1 MDIRV
6 MRYFLAIAREESIT
20 RAAELLHISQPP
32 LSRQMKELEEELGKQ
47 LFIRGA
53 KKITLTDEGVILRK
67 RAEEMLELLDKTTAE
82 IKSSN
87 NEISGNICIGSGE
100 TDAFS
105 LIAKA
110 ANDLQKNY
118 PNITYSIF
126 SGDAAHI
133 TERLDRGL
141 LDFGLLVE
149 PVDLQKY
156 DYVELPARDTWGVLM
171 PEKCVLAEKNTVT
184 AEDLWDKP
192 LIISRQ
198 TEQDSEMMK
207 WLGRD
212 FSALKVAAKYDLI
225 YNAAHF
231 VKAGFGYAIAL
242 DKLIN
247 VSEGCGLAF
256 RPLSP
261 QLGVRLYLVWGR
273 YQVFTKAAQKFIEQ
287 VKQSIEQK

>member
-6 MRYFLAIAREESIT
+6 MRYFLAVAREESIT
-20 RAAELLHISQPP
+20 RAAEALHISQPP
-32 LSRQMKELEEELGKQ
+32 LSRQMKELEDELGKQ

-67 RAEEMLELLDKTTAE
+67 RAEEMLELLNKTTAE
-82 IKSSN
+82 IKASD
-87 NEISGNICIGSGE
+87 NEIGGNICIGSGE

-110 ANDLQKNY
+110 ANDLRKTY

-156 DYVELPARDTWGVLM
+156 DYAELPARDAWGVLM
-171 PEKCVLAEKNTVT
+171 PEGCALAEKDVVT

-198 TEQDSEMMK
+198 TEQDGAMMN
-207 WLGRD
+207 WLGRG

-247 VSEGCGLAF
+247 ISEGCGLAF
-256 RPLSP
+256 RPLAP
-261 QLGVRLYLVWGR
+261 RIGVGLYLVWGR

-287 VKQSIEQK
+287 VKQSFEPK

>member
-87 NEISGNICIGSGE
+87 NEIGGNICIGSGE

-110 ANDLQKNY
+110 ANDLQKTY

-133 TERLDRGL
+133 TERLNRGL
-141 LDFGLLVE
+141 IDFGLLVE

-171 PEKCVLAEKNTVT
+171 PEKCVLAEKDTVT

-207 WLGRD
+207 WLGHD

-247 VSEGCGLAF
+247 ISDECGLAF

-261 QLGVRLYLVWGR
+261 QLGVGLYLVWGR

-287 VKQSIEQK
+287 VKQNIEQK

>member
-6 MRYFLAIAREESIT
+6 MRYFLAIAQEESVT

-87 NEISGNICIGSGE
+87 NEIGGNICIGSGE

-110 ANDLQKNY
+110 ANDLQKVY

-126 SGDAAHI
+126 SGDSTHI
-133 TERLDRGL
+133 TERLNRGL
-141 LDFGLLVE
+141 IDFGLLVE
-149 PVDLQKY
+149 PVDLKNY

-171 PEKCVLAEKNTVT
+171 PEKCVLAEKNTIT

-198 TEQDSEMMK
+198 TEQDGEMMK
-207 WLGRD
+207 WFGRD
-212 FSALKVAAKYDLI
+212 FSALNIAAKYDLI

-247 VSEGCGLAF
+247 ISDGCGLAF

-261 QLGVRLYLVWGR
+261 QLGVGLYLVWGR
-273 YQVFTKAAQKFIEQ
+273 YQVFTRAAQRFIEQ

>member
-20 RAAELLHISQPP
+20 RAAELLRISQPP

-47 LFIRGA
+47 LFIRGT
-53 KKITLTDEGVILRK
+53 KKITLTDEGIILRK

-87 NEISGNICIGSGE
+87 NEIGGNICIGSGE

-105 LIAKA
+105 LIANA
-110 ANDLQKNY
+110 AKELQKNY

-141 LDFGLLVE
+141 IDFGLLVE
-149 PVDLQKY
+149 PVDLKKY

-171 PEKCVLAEKNTVT
+171 PEKCALAERNAVT
-184 AEDLWDKP
+184 SEDLWDKP
-192 LIISRQ
+192 LIISQQ
-198 TEQDSEMMK
+198 TERDSEIMK
-207 WLGRD
+207 WIGHD
-212 FSALKVAAKYDLI
+212 FSTLKVAAKYDLI
-225 YNAAHF
+225 YNATHL

-247 VSEGCGLAF
+247 ISDGCGLAF

-261 QLGVRLYLVWGR
+261 QLGAKLYLVWGR

-287 VKQSIEQK
+287 VKQNIEQR

>member
-6 MRYFLAIAREESIT
+6 MRYFLAVAREESIT
-20 RAAELLHISQPP
+20 RAAEALHISQPP

-67 RAEEMLELLDKTTAE
+67 RAEEMLELLDKTTSE
-82 IKSSN
+82 IKSSDD
-87 NEISGNICIGSGE
+87 EIGGNICIGSGE

-110 ANDLQKNY
+110 ANDLRETY

-141 LDFGLLVE
+141 IDFGLLVE

-156 DYVELPARDTWGVLM
+156 DYAELPARDTWGVLM
-171 PEKCVLAEKNTVT
+171 PEKCALAEKDNVT

-198 TEQDSEMMK
+198 TEQDGAMMK
-207 WLGRD
+207 WLGRS
-212 FSALKVAAKYDLI
+212 FSALNVAAKYDLI

-247 VSEGCGLAF
+247 ISEGCGLAF

-261 QLGVRLYLVWGR
+261 RLGVGLYLVWGR
-273 YQVFTKAAQKFIEQ
+273 YQVFTKAAQRFIEQ
-287 VKQSIEQK
+287 VKQSIEQE

>member
-6 MRYFLAIAREESIT
+6 MRYFLAVAREESIT
-20 RAAELLHISQPP
+20 RAAEALHISQPP

-67 RAEEMLELLDKTTAE
+67 RAEEMLELLDKTTSE
-82 IKSSN
+82 IKSSDD
-87 NEISGNICIGSGE
+87 EIGGNICIGSGE

-110 ANDLQKNY
+110 ANDLRETY

-141 LDFGLLVE
+141 IDFGLLVE

-156 DYVELPARDTWGVLM
+156 DYAELPARDTWGVLM
-171 PEKCVLAEKNTVT
+171 PEKCAFAEKDNVT

-198 TEQDSEMMK
+198 TEQDGAMMK
-207 WLGRD
+207 WLGRS
-212 FSALKVAAKYDLI
+212 FSALNVAAKYDLI

-247 VSEGCGLAF
+247 ISKGCGLAF

-261 QLGVRLYLVWGR
+261 RLGVGLYLVWGR
-273 YQVFTKAAQKFIEQ
+273 YQVFTKAAQRFIEQ
-287 VKQSIEQK
+287 VKQSIEQE

>member
-6 MRYFLAIAREESIT
+6 MRYFLAIAREESMT

-82 IKSSN
+82 IKSSDR
-87 NEISGNICIGSGE
+87 EIDGNICIGGGE
-100 TDAFS
+100 TDVFS

-110 ANDLQKNY
+110 ANDLQKTY

-141 LDFGLLVE
+141 IDFGLLVE

-171 PEKCVLAEKNTVT
+171 PETCALADKAAVT
-184 AEDLWDKP
+184 AENLWDKP

-198 TEQDSEMMK
+198 TEQDDEMMR
-207 WLGRD
+207 WLKRD
-212 FSALKVAAKYDLI
+212 FAALKIAAKYDLI

-247 VSEGCGLAF
+247 ISDGCGLVF

-261 QLGVRLYLVWGR
+261 QISVGLYLVWGR

-287 VKQSIEQK
+287 VKLSIEQK